1 MDPTLAGAV
10 LGDARDP
17 QPVRGVGHELA
28 LHVVLEHRLGAL
40 GVPPASAVHTLQ
52 PVGAHEPFH
61 ALVSAAA
68 VMAQRQFSMDTTDP
82 VCAAGVGMAAMI
94 ASSRYASSRSRLLG
108 PRVRLVIARRGDL
121 QHPARHRHR
130 KPLRGEFVDQPE
142 TLFGSTF
149 SRAKYAEARLRIS
162 IPIAWTRVSRRRR
175 TSSARSSRDRPS
187 LLAFF
192 DIGHVHPPP
201 QARLADR
208 EILGDLCDR
217 LAP

>member
-1 MDPTLAGAV
+1 MHVDHGRAMDPTLAGAV

-142 TLFGSTF
+142 TLFWEHVLPREVRRGPF
-149 SRAKYAEARLRIS
+149 EDLDPHRL
-162 IPIAWTRVSRRRR
+162 
-175 TSSARSSRDRPS
+175 DPS
-187 LLAFF
+187 LPTKTDQLRPLIPGQALL
-192 DIGHVHPPP
+192 IGLLRHRPR
-201 QARLADR
+201 ASTASGTTR
-208 EILGDLCDR
+208 
-217 LAP
+217 